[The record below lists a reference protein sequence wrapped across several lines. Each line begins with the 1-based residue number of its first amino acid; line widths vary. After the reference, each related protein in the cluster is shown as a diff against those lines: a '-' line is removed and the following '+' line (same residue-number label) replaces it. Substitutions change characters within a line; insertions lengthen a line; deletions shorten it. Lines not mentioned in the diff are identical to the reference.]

1 MPDAPQPGMSVP
13 IADGRIAALGR
24 TSEMASP
31 ADVELDAT
39 GKYLVPG
46 LWNMH
51 VHVRYAG
58 EKKALSAHLA
68 TGVTGL
74 RDMGS
79 PGR

>member
-1 MPDAPQPGMSVP
+1 
-13 IADGRIAALGR
+13 
-24 TSEMASP
+24 MASP

-46 LWNMH
+46 LWTMH